1 MRHYLTFATTGTA
14 EQAQLHNVVTES
26 EVCGSGVEM
35 LAETAIG
42 MLLSTGHSAIETWTE
57 LLATGLTMEQLRST
71 FEHLGLR
78 A

>member
-1 MRHYLTFATTGTA
+1 MRHYLTFSVTGNA
-14 EQAQLHNVVTES
+14 DQAQGQRVVAES

-42 MLLSTGHSAIETWTE
+42 MLISTGHSAVETWNQ
-57 LLATGLTMEQLRST
+57 LLATGLTSDQLRSSYH
-71 FEHLGLR
+71 HLGLH